1 MRLQRIAEL
10 RAKKVPT
17 SALPD
22 VVEVQAAVLP
32 EELRGSLGKRKRPA
46 FSYEAVLEGVTADEE
61 DDDDEEEEEVLDWRS
76 KAVA

>member
-1 MRLQRIAEL
+1 MQRIAEL

-22 VVEVQAAVLP
+22 VMEVPAAVLP

-46 FSYEAVLEGVTADEE
+46 FSYEAALEGVTADEDEE
-61 DDDDEEEEEVLDWRS
+61 DDDEDEVLDWRS